1 MRPSS
6 CLIATMVLA
15 MTPPAMSYGQA
26 VVAQDDEYRR
36 LLLDAIAALEASD
49 WKHWAYTETDVGSD
63 GVHVGRFDPSR
74 PEGQQWSLLSVN
86 NRMPTPDETEE
97 YLDDKAGDSGWGGN
111 DDGEPDTIVGMVEP
125 DGLELI
131 EETGDHYLFRFVP
144 DEEDLDEG
152 FAEYLDATLRI
163 SKAGGPWLEYVD
175 IHSNGSFSPQ
185 FGVRVRDFTMRMTF
199 ARLMT
204 SGPVVPRSVEVK
216 ISIRA
221 FMVINV
227 DEYIVTSY
235 TDYERVG
242 D

>member
-6 CLIATMVLA
+6 CLLATVVLA
-15 MTPPAMSYGQA
+15 ITLPALAYGQS
-26 VVAQDDEYRR
+26 VVAPDEQYRR
-36 LLLDAIAALEASD
+36 LLLDAVAALEAAD
-49 WKHWAYTETDVGSD
+49 WKHWAYTETDIGSD
-63 GVHVGRFDPSR
+63 GVFVGRFDPSL
-74 PEGQQWSLLSVN
+74 PEGQRWSLLSVN
-86 NRMPTPDETEE
+86 NRNPTPDETEE
-97 YLDDKAGDSGWGGN
+97 YLDDKSGDNGWGGD
-111 DDGEPDTIVGMVEP
+111 DDGESDTIVGMVEP

-144 DEEDLDEG
+144 DEEDLEEG

-163 SKAGGPWLEYVD
+163 SKAGGPWLEYID
-175 IHSNGSFSPQ
+175 IHSNGMFSPQ

-199 ARLMT
+199 ERAMD
-204 SGPVVPRSVEVK
+204 SGPVVPRSVEVR

-221 FMVINV
+221 FLVINV

-242 D
+242 E